1 MPYPKL
7 PDGVKADNIAAA
19 ARIPRVLALVGLAVV
34 AEDHP
39 PTLTRAKV
47 LGILEGDME
56 RLAEAEHDGWMEQK
70 YRDGWTH
77 SLVRDDK
84 AKKHPCLVQ
93 YAALSEEDKEKD
105 RNNVRYY
112 PDIVEM
118 ADYEIV
124 EAGSRAR
131 PAARATRRGK

>member
-1 MPYPKL
+1 MTPFAEL

-19 ARIPRVLALVGLAVV
+19 AYPRVLACGLAVV
-34 AEDHP
+34 AGTT

-77 SLVRDDK
+77 SLVRDEM

-93 YAALSEEDKEKD
+93 YATLSEEDKEKD
-105 RNNVRYY
+105 RNNVRHY
-112 PDIVEM
+112 PDIVEL
-118 ADYEIV
+118 AKHTIV
-124 EAGSRAR
+124 EAGSGTTKRA
-131 PAARATRRGK
+131 ALRRK